1 MLCRVLFS
9 YPLLCLF
16 LTGLLFQQSLL
27 KCYSAQAS
35 SGVVLRRALRGQG
48 APAIYCRVGVS
59 PLLSQDGVSTKAK
72 HRDKQDGLHEDG
84 DRTAGNGATG
94 VMDWEQESETR
105 DRRLCHRQQHGILGT
120 EEKLG
125 KGSRGHTCSWT
136 CLSGTS
142 VSPPRPC
149 IQSPV
154 LTGTRS
160 GGLSVILRA
169 KTDLSLPLLGP
180 GCYQLPVLCCRMQRQ
195 TPQPPRTNTRA
206 PGQCSAWMGQAHH
219 INAHQLS
226 PQVPHTVSLATG
238 PHTGELCFSE
248 TMAHGTPCTPRALKI
263 EPQSGM
269 QQRSRPQVHIS
280 DALSNTPCRLG
291 PAGLQTCRQSP
302 GLHPSGRSAFQH
314 QQHTRVLLRTER
326 RDSVT

>member
-9 YPLLCLF
+9 YSLLCLF

-35 SGVVLRRALRGQG
+35 SGAVLRRALRGQG

-72 HRDKQDGLHEDG
+72 HRDKQDGQHEDG

-142 VSPPRPC
+142 VSPPHPC

-195 TPQPPRTNTRA
+195 TPQPPRTNTTA
-206 PGQCSAWMGQAHH
+206 PGQ
-219 INAHQLS
+219 
-226 PQVPHTVSLATG
+226 TVFCLDGTG
-238 PHTGELCFSE
+238 PPHQCTPVISTSAPHCVIGLHTGELCFSE
-248 TMAHGTPCTPRALKI
+248 TMAHGTPCTP
-263 EPQSGM
+263 
-269 QQRSRPQVHIS
+269 
-280 DALSNTPCRLG
+280 
-291 PAGLQTCRQSP
+291 
-302 GLHPSGRSAFQH
+302 
-314 QQHTRVLLRTER
+314 
-326 RDSVT
+326 